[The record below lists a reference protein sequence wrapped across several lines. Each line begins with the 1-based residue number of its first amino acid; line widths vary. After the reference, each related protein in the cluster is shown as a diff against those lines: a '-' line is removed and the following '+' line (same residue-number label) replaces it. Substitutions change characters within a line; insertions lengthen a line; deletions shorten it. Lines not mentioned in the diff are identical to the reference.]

1 MEHVMQIEPN
11 RILSRHGATWADYV
25 DVDLPKGAQ
34 SVVRTAALLRILA
47 TNNDEGLRLKDV
59 ADIAGLEQPTA
70 HRIISALNAVG
81 FVVRRPETRR
91 YHLGPLLQELYIA
104 AYKGFSIQDAVLP
117 ALKRIAAELGDT
129 VYLTLRSGLDSVCVE
144 RVEGSYP
151 IRTCTVN
158 IGMHRPLG
166 IGAGSIA
173 LISGFAQMERELI
186 FAQNEN
192 RYVEY
197 RTSVEEVRARCEKA
211 AEIGYDFGK
220 VLGDV
225 DIKALGFCIR
235 GYSGRPIGG
244 ISVTAIG
251 ERFDEAHLKEAV
263 ALLREEIAA
272 LEASDGPLGS
282 VP

>member
-1 MEHVMQIEPN
+1 MQIEPN
-11 RILSRHGATWADYV
+11 RLRSRDGATWADYV

-47 TNNDEGLRLKDV
+47 ANNDEGLRLKDV

-70 HRIISALNAVG
+70 HRILSALNAVG
-81 FVVRRPETRR
+81 FVVRRPKTRR
-91 YHLGPLLQELYIA
+91 YHLGPLLQELFIA
-104 AYKGFSIQDAVLP
+104 AYKGFSIQDAILP
-117 ALKRIAAELGDT
+117 SLKRIAAELGDT
-129 VYLTLRSGLDSVCVE
+129 VYLSLRNGLDSVCVE

-173 LISGFAQMERELI
+173 LISGFARMERELI
-186 FAQNEN
+186 FAQNES
-192 RYVEY
+192 RYADY
-197 RTSVEEVRARCEKA
+197 RTSIEEVRARSEKA

-225 DIKALGFCIR
+225 NIKALGFCIR

-251 ERFDEAHLKEAV
+251 DRFEEAHLEEAI
-263 ALLREEIAA
+263 ALLREEIAG
-272 LEASDGPLGS
+272 LETSDGPLGS

>member
-1 MEHVMQIEPN
+1 MQIEPN
-11 RILSRHGATWADYV
+11 RLSSRDGATWVDYV
-25 DVDLPKGAQ
+25 AVDLPKGAQ

-47 TNNDEGLRLKDV
+47 ANNDEGLRLKDV

-70 HRIISALNAVG
+70 HRILSALNAVG
-81 FVVRRPETRR
+81 FVVRRPKTRR
-91 YHLGPLLQELYIA
+91 YHLGPLLQELFIA
-104 AYKGFSIQDAVLP
+104 GYKGFSIQDAILP
-117 ALKRIAAELGDT
+117 SLERIAAELGDT
-129 VYLTLRSGLDSVCVE
+129 VYLSLRNGLDSVCFE

-173 LISGFAQMERELI
+173 LISGFARMERELI
-186 FAQNEN
+186 FAQNES
-192 RYVEY
+192 RYADY
-197 RTSVEEVRARCEKA
+197 RTSIEEVRARCEKA

-225 DIKALGFCIR
+225 NIKALGFCIR

-251 ERFDEAHLKEAV
+251 ERFDEAHLQEAV
-263 ALLREEIAA
+263 ALLREEIAG

>member
-1 MEHVMQIEPN
+1 MQIETDRLN
-11 RILSRHGATWADYV
+11 AQDGATWADYV

-59 ADIAGLEQPTA
+59 AEIAGLEQPTA
-70 HRIISALNAVG
+70 HRVISALNAVG
-81 FVVRRPETRR
+81 FVVRHPKTRR

-104 AYKGFSIQDAVLP
+104 AYMGFSIQEAVLP
-117 ALKRIAAELGDT
+117 TLKHIAGELGDT
-129 VYLTLRSGLDSVCVE
+129 VYLAMRNGLDSVCVE
-144 RVEGSYP
+144 RIEGSYP

-173 LISGFAQMERELI
+173 LMSGFGKMERELI
-186 FAQNEN
+186 LTQNES
-192 RYVEY
+192 RFVSYK
-197 RTSVEEVRARCEKA
+197 TSINEVRARCEKA
-211 AEIGYDFGK
+211 EETGYDFGK

-225 DIKALGFCIR
+225 NIKALGFCLR

-251 ERFDEAHLKEAV
+251 DRFDDAHLAEAID
-263 ALLREEIAA
+263 LLRGEIAK
-272 LEASDGPLGS
+272 LEAPDGPLGN

>member
-1 MEHVMQIEPN
+1 MQIEPN
-11 RILSRHGATWADYV
+11 RLRSRDGATWADYV

-47 TNNDEGLRLKDV
+47 ANNDEGLRLKDV

-70 HRIISALNAVG
+70 HRILSALNAVG
-81 FVVRRPETRR
+81 FVARRPKTRR
-91 YHLGPLLQELYIA
+91 YHLGPLLQELFIA
-104 AYKGFSIQDAVLP
+104 AYKGFSIQDAILP
-117 ALKRIAAELGDT
+117 SLKRIAAELGDT
-129 VYLTLRSGLDSVCVE
+129 VYLSLRNGLDSVCVE

-173 LISGFAQMERELI
+173 LISGFAEMERELI
-186 FAQNEN
+186 FAQNES
-192 RYVEY
+192 RYLDY
-197 RTSVEEVRARCEKA
+197 RTSVEQVRARCEKA

-225 DIKALGFCIR
+225 NIKALGFCIR

-251 ERFDEAHLKEAV
+251 DRFDEAHLREAI
-263 ALLREEIAA
+263 ALLREEITS
-272 LEASDGPLGS
+272 LEASDGPLGN